1 MLIMFWDTLGERE
14 IPKEFAVLKEGGS
27 LVSLRGLPNGEFAA
41 RSGMSFIK
49 RMMFKLAGSKY
60 DKMAAAKGQKYFFI
74 FVHADGAGLDRIT
87 EIFRD
92 THLEASVDEVFS
104 LDDVNMAM
112 KKVASGGS
120 KGKTILKIS

>member
-1 MLIMFWDTLGERE
+1 MEEDE
-14 IPKEFAVLKEGGS
+14 
-27 LVSLRGLPNGEFAA
+27 
-41 RSGMSFIK
+41 
-49 RMMFKLAGSKY
+49 
-60 DKMAAAKGQKYFFI
+60 
-74 FVHADGAGLDRIT
+74 DGAGLDRIT